1 MKKAKNIISAVAALC
16 FCACILPSCY
26 VKISDK
32 AKEEIKA
39 GIEDGSIIINGDLDL
54 DFGNDS
60 DTLEMP
66 DTLGALDSLEEL
78 ESFEDLDSLI
88 EEII

>member
-1 MKKAKNIISAVAALC
+1 MKKAKNTIIAIAALC
-16 FCACILPSCY
+16 LCACLMPSCY

-32 AKEEIKA
+32 VKEEIKA
-39 GIEDGSIIINGDLDL
+39 GIEDGSIIINGDM
-54 DFGNDS
+54 
-60 DTLEMP
+60 EMP

-78 ESFEDLDSLI
+78 ESLEDLESLI

>member
-16 FCACILPSCY
+16 LCACLLPSCY

-39 GIEDGSIIINGDLDL
+39 GIEDGTIIINGDM

-78 ESFEDLDSLI
+78 ESLENLESLI

>member
-1 MKKAKNIISAVAALC
+1 MKKAKNTIIAIAALC
-16 FCACILPSCY
+16 LCACLMPSCY

-32 AKEEIKA
+32 VKEEIKA
-39 GIEDGSIIINGDLDL
+39 GIEDGSIIINGDME
-54 DFGNDS
+54 FERDS
-60 DTLEMP
+60 DTIEMP

-78 ESFEDLDSLI
+78 ESLEDLESLI